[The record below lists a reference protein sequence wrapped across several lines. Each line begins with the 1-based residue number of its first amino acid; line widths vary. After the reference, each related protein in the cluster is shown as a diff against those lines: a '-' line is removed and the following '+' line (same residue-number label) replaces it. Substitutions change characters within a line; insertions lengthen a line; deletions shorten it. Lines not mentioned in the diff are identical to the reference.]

1 MTESQN
7 FAIGYA
13 RVSTTEQ
20 NLDLQVNALKKFG
33 VEERFLFT
41 DHASGA
47 GIAFK
52 RKGLLRAVKALRAG
66 DTFVVWKLDR
76 LGRSLAE
83 LIKTVEV
90 IEKKG
95 AQLVVLQDH
104 IDTTTA
110 VGKMFFHLIGMF
122 AEFERNLISERTKAG
137 LEAARQRGTYAT
149 KPAIS
154 QATMQEAAILYRK
167 GLNWVQI
174 AKKVGVSKSSIYNYR
189 SQIEALMTTD
199 IDEE

>member
-52 RKGLLRAVKALRAG
+52 RKGLLRAVKALREG

-149 KPAIS
+149 KPSLSMTKMKKA
-154 QATMQEAAILYRK
+154 AELYKKEA
-167 GLNWVQI
+167 NWVEV
-174 AKKVGVSKSSIYNYR
+174 AKKVGVSKSTIYNYR
-189 SQIEALMTTD
+189 AQIEALMKSD
-199 IDEE
+199 VEEH

>member
-1 MTESQN
+1 
-7 FAIGYA
+7 
-13 RVSTTEQ
+13 VSTAEQ
-20 NLDLQVNALKKFG
+20 NLDLQVNALKKHG
-33 VEERFLFT
+33 VEDRFLFT
-41 DHASGA
+41 DRASGG

-52 RKGLLRAVKALRAG
+52 REGLVKALKALREG

-137 LEAARQRGTYAT
+137 LEAAKQRGTYAT
-149 KPAIS
+149 KPAMS
-154 QATMQEAAILYRK
+154 PAAMQKAATLYQK
-167 GLNWVQI
+167 GLNWVQV
-174 AKKVGVSKSSIYNYR
+174 AKKVGVSKSTIYNYR
-189 SQIEALMTTD
+189 SQIEALIPTD
-199 IDEE
+199 VDNILEKPESTD

>member
-1 MTESQN
+1 M
-7 FAIGYA
+7 
-13 RVSTTEQ
+13 
-20 NLDLQVNALKKFG
+20 
-33 VEERFLFT
+33 FT
-41 DHASGA
+41 DRASGG

-52 RKGLLRAVKALRAG
+52 REGLVKALKALREG

-137 LEAARQRGTYAT
+137 LEAAKQRGTYAT
-149 KPAIS
+149 KPAMS
-154 QATMQEAAILYRK
+154 PAAMQKAATLYQK
-167 GLNWVQI
+167 GLNWVQV
-174 AKKVGVSKSSIYNYR
+174 AKKVGVSKSTIYNYR
-189 SQIEALMTTD
+189 SQIEALIPTD
-199 IDEE
+199 VDDILEKPESTD